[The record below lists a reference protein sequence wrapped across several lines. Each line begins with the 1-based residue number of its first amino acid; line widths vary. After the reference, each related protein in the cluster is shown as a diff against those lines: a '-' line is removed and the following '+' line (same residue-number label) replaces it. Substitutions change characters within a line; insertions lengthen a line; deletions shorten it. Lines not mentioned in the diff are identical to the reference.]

1 MKHPAHARSALFST
15 ATALILAGGLSACAG
30 TANGTT
36 SAGSGGSGS
45 GGTTLVVGTD
55 NGSPTMA
62 DNFNPFS
69 ANKRS
74 GTAYMYEPL
83 EYVNSINGQQ
93 TPFLATGHTLKGSTA
108 VDFTIRTGVKWSDG
122 QAFTS
127 KDVLFSFDLLKKY
140 PALDTTGVW
149 SEIKSVTASGNSVT
163 FIFKA
168 PNVPFASTI
177 AGIPI
182 VPEHIWS
189 KISDPT
195 TYTNTSPVVTGPY
208 VVGTFN
214 PNQYTLLKNTKYWQA
229 GNVAATRIVFPAL
242 TGNTQSQLELSQGGY
257 DWATL
262 FIPSVKTTWV
272 AKDAQHNKYWFP
284 PGGTISLFLNLTK
297 KPYSDPAFRQALSYA
312 LDRTQIAT
320 KAEDGYV
327 QPASQSGML
336 LPNLKS
342 WLDPALPDSGLVTQN
357 MTKATQM
364 FAQAGYTKK
373 GGTLVS
379 AAGKAVTM
387 TLQTP
392 NGFTDWL
399 QAAQVI
405 QQQLKAV
412 GITVNVQTPQY
423 AAYNQALAN
432 GSFDA
437 SIASFGGTG
446 SPYLD
451 FFDAFD
457 SAQSA
462 PVGKPAASNYSRFS
476 DPKLNGLLTKLQGET
491 QIAQQHSTVNQLE
504 QIMYKQVPVLALF
517 YGATWGEYTTKNF
530 TGWPDASNPYAPPAP
545 YGAATAATGPPLMI
559 ITHLK
564 AAA

>member
-1 MKHPAHARSALFST
+1 
-15 ATALILAGGLSACAG
+15 
-30 TANGTT
+30 
-36 SAGSGGSGS
+36 
-45 GGTTLVVGTD
+45 
-55 NGSPTMA
+55 MA

-122 QAFTS
+122 KPFTPA
-127 KDVLFSFDLLKKY
+127 DVVFTFDYIKKY
-140 PALDTTGVW
+140 PALDSLGIWQHV
-149 SEIKSVTASGNSVT
+149 KSVSASGNTVSVK
-163 FIFKA
+163 FKA
-168 PNVPFASTI
+168 PDVPFVQQLEQQL
-177 AGIPI
+177 I

-357 MTKATQM
+357 MTKRH
-364 FAQAGYTKK
+364 AGQRGRK
-373 GGTLVS
+373 GRHDD
-379 AAGKAVTM
+379 AADTERV
-387 TLQTP
+387 
-392 NGFTDWL
+392 
-399 QAAQVI
+399 
-405 QQQLKAV
+405 
-412 GITVNVQTPQY
+412 Y
-423 AAYNQALAN
+423 
-432 GSFDA
+432 
-437 SIASFGGTG
+437 
-446 SPYLD
+446 
-451 FFDAFD
+451 
-457 SAQSA
+457 
-462 PVGKPAASNYSRFS
+462 
-476 DPKLNGLLTKLQGET
+476 
-491 QIAQQHSTVNQLE
+491 
-504 QIMYKQVPVLALF
+504 
-517 YGATWGEYTTKNF
+517 
-530 TGWPDASNPYAPPAP
+530 
-545 YGAATAATGPPLMI
+545 
-559 ITHLK
+559 
-564 AAA
+564 

>member
-1 MKHPAHARSALFST
+1 MKHPARTRSALLAA
-15 ATALILAGGLSACAG
+15 ATAALLTAGISACAG
-30 TANGTT
+30 TANSPASG
-36 SAGSGGSGS
+36 SASGGGA
-45 GGTTLVVGTD
+45 TLVIGTD

-93 TPFLATGHTLKGSTA
+93 TPFLATGHTLKGNTA

-122 QAFTS
+122 KPFTPA
-127 KDVLFSFDLLKKY
+127 DVVFTFDYLKKY
-140 PALDTTGVW
+140 PALDSLGIWQQV
-149 SEIKSVTASGNSVT
+149 KSVSASGNTVSVR
-163 FIFKA
+163 FKA
-168 PNVPFASTI
+168 PDVPFVQQLEQQL
-177 AGIPI
+177 I

-189 KISDPT
+189 KVSDPT
-195 TYTNTSPVVTGPY
+195 TFTNASPVVTGPY
-208 VVGTFN
+208 VLGTFN
-214 PNQYTLLKNTKYWQA
+214 PNQYTLLKNAKYWQA
-229 GNVAATRIVFPAL
+229 DNVAATKIVFPAL
-242 TGNTQSQLELSQGGY
+242 TGNTQSQLQLSQGGY

-272 AKDAQHNKYWFP
+272 AKDAQHNKFWFP

-312 LDRTQIAT
+312 LDRTQIAM

-342 WLDPALPDSGLVTQN
+342 WLDPAISDSGLVTQD
-357 MTKATQM
+357 MTKATQL

-373 GGTLVS
+373 GGALVS
-379 AAGKAVTM
+379 AAGKTVTM

-462 PVGKPAASNYSRFS
+462 PVGKPAASNFSRFS

-504 QIMYKQVPVLALF
+504 QIMYKQVPALALF

-559 ITHLK
+559 VTHLK
-564 AAA
+564 AAS

>member
-1 MKHPAHARSALFST
+1 MTHPARAPSALLCT
-15 ATALILAGGLSACAG
+15 AIAVLVGGGLSACAG
-30 TANGTT
+30 TANSTTT
-36 SAGSGGSGS
+36 SGGNSAA
-45 GGTTLVVGTD
+45 TTLVIGVD
-55 NGSPTMA
+55 NGSPTMQ

-69 ANKRS
+69 ANKRT

-93 TPFLATGHTLKGSTA
+93 TPFLATGHTLKGNTE
-108 VDFTIRTGVKWSDG
+108 VTFTIRSGVKWSDG
-122 QAFTS
+122 KPFTPA
-127 KDVLFSFDLLKKY
+127 DVVFTFDYLKKY
-140 PALDTTGVW
+140 PALDSLGVW
-149 SEIKSVTASGNSVT
+149 QQVKSVTASGNTVLMKFKGPDVT
-163 FIFKA
+163 F
-168 PNVPFASTI
+168 VQQVEQQL
-177 AGIPI
+177 I

-189 KISDPT
+189 KIADPT

-208 VVGTFN
+208 VLGTFN
-214 PNQYTLLKNTKYWQA
+214 PNQYTLVKNTSYWQA
-229 GNVAATRIVFPAL
+229 GNVAATKIVFPAL

-262 FIPSVKTTWV
+262 FIPNVSQTWV
-272 AKDAQHNKYWFP
+272 AKNAQHNKYWFP

-312 LDRTQIAT
+312 LNRAQIAT

-336 LPNLKS
+336 LPNLRS
-342 WLDPALPDSGLVTQN
+342 WLDPALPDSGMVTQN
-357 MTKATQM
+357 MAKAAQL
-364 FAQAGYTKK
+364 FATAGYTKK
-373 GGTLVS
+373 GGKLVN
-379 AAGKAVTM
+379 AAGRSVTM

-423 AAYNQALAN
+423 AAYNQALAS

-451 FFDAFD
+451 FFNALD

-462 PVGKPAASNYSRFS
+462 PVGKIAASNFSRFS
-476 DPKLNGLLTKLQGET
+476 DPTLNGLLTKLQGET
-491 QIAQQHSTVNQLE
+491 QTAQQHGTVNQLE
-504 QIMYKQVPVLALF
+504 QIMYQQVPVLALF

-559 ITHLK
+559 VTHLK
-564 AAA
+564 AAS

>member
-1 MKHPAHARSALFST
+1 MKHPARTRPALLAA
-15 ATALILAGGLSACAG
+15 ATAALLTTGLSACAG
-30 TANGTT
+30 TANSPASG
-36 SAGSGGSGS
+36 SASGG
-45 GGTTLVVGTD
+45 GGTLVIGTD

-93 TPFLATGHTLKGSTA
+93 TPFLATGHTLKGNTA

-122 QAFTS
+122 KPFTPA
-127 KDVLFSFDLLKKY
+127 DVVFTFDYLKKY
-140 PALDTTGVW
+140 PALDSLGVW
-149 SEIKSVTASGNSVT
+149 QQVKSVSASGNTVSVK
-163 FIFKA
+163 FKA
-168 PNVPFASTI
+168 PDVPFVQQLEQQL
-177 AGIPI
+177 I

-189 KISDPT
+189 KVSDPT
-195 TYTNTSPVVTGPY
+195 TFTNTSPVVTGPY
-208 VVGTFN
+208 VLGTFN
-214 PNQYTLLKNTKYWQA
+214 PNQYTLLKNAKYWQA
-229 GNVAATRIVFPAL
+229 DNVAATKLVFPAL
-242 TGNTQSQLELSQGGY
+242 TGNTQSQLQLSQGGY

-272 AKDAQHNKYWFP
+272 DKDAQHNKFWFP

-297 KPYSDPAFRQALSYA
+297 KPYSDPTFRQALSYA
-312 LDRTQIAT
+312 LDRTQIAM

-342 WLDPALPDSGLVTQN
+342 WLDPAISDSGLVTQD
-357 MTKATQM
+357 MTKATQL

-373 GGTLVS
+373 GGALVS
-379 AAGKAVTM
+379 AAGKTVTM

-462 PVGKPAASNYSRFS
+462 PVGKPAASNFSRFS

-491 QIAQQHSTVNQLE
+491 QIAQQHSTVDQLE
-504 QIMYKQVPVLALF
+504 QIMYKQVPALALF

-559 ITHLK
+559 VTHLK

>member
-1 MKHPAHARSALFST
+1 MKHPARTRSALLAV
-15 ATALILAGGLSACAG
+15 ATAALLTAGLSACAG
-30 TANGTT
+30 TANSPASG
-36 SAGSGGSGS
+36 SASGG
-45 GGTTLVVGTD
+45 GGTLVIGTD

-93 TPFLATGHTLKGSTA
+93 TPFLATGHTLKGNTA

-122 QAFTS
+122 KPFTPA
-127 KDVLFSFDLLKKY
+127 DVVFTFDYLKKY
-140 PALDTTGVW
+140 PALDSLGVW
-149 SEIKSVTASGNSVT
+149 QQVKSVSASGNTVSVR
-163 FIFKA
+163 FKA
-168 PNVPFASTI
+168 PDVPFVQQLEQQL
-177 AGIPI
+177 I

-189 KISDPT
+189 KVSDPT
-195 TYTNTSPVVTGPY
+195 TFTNTSPVVTGPY
-208 VVGTFN
+208 VLGTFN
-214 PNQYTLLKNTKYWQA
+214 PNQYTLLKNAKYWQA
-229 GNVAATRIVFPAL
+229 DNVAATKIVFPAL
-242 TGNTQSQLELSQGGY
+242 TGNTQSQLQLSQGGY

-272 AKDAQHNKYWFP
+272 AKDAQHNKFWFP

-297 KPYSDPAFRQALSYA
+297 KPYSDPTFRQALSYA
-312 LDRTQIAT
+312 LDRTQIAM

-342 WLDPALPDSGLVTQN
+342 WLDPAISDSGLVTQD
-357 MTKATQM
+357 MTKATQL

-373 GGTLVS
+373 GGALVS
-379 AAGKAVTM
+379 AAGKTVTM

-462 PVGKPAASNYSRFS
+462 PVGKPAASNFSRFS

-504 QIMYKQVPVLALF
+504 QIMYKQVPALALF

-559 ITHLK
+559 VTHLK